1 MTSGSISRM
10 STSVEDGW
18 RRV

>member
-1 MTSGSISRM
+1 M

-18 RRV
+18 RESSRPER